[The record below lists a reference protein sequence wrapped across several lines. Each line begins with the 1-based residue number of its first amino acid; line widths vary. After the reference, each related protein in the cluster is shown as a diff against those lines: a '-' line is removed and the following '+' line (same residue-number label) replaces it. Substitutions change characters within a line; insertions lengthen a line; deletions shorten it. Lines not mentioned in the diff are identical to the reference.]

1 MVINYQDLN
10 HFLADDK
17 FRLPNKSALFQ
28 HLSNAKVFSKF
39 DLKLGFWQLGIH
51 LEERYKTTFCI
62 LDHHYQWSV
71 MPFGLKNAPSQFQ
84 KAMVTL
90 FQCLLTNALIY
101 VDDILLFSKDEESH
115 EKLLIEFYN
124 LVKSQGIMLSEKK
137 MVIGQSSIDF
147 LGVNISDGKYTL
159 QPHIAVSL
167 GEFPDKLT
175 NAKQIQQFLGIVN
188 YMSDFIPKVSK
199 YRNCLAQLLKKS
211 PLEWNFVHT
220 EAIQQLKKLAEKLP
234 LLQIPGQG
242 RRILQTDASDEYW
255 VVALFEEVNGKRSIC
270 SYKSGAFKPLELHY
284 HSTFK
289 EILAVKHGIEK
300 FQFHLLGHN
309 FLVEMDMSSFPRML

>member
-1 MVINYQDLN
+1 
-10 HFLADDK
+10 
-17 FRLPNKSALFQ
+17 
-28 HLSNAKVFSKF
+28 
-39 DLKLGFWQLGIH
+39 
-51 LEERYKTTFCI
+51 
-62 LDHHYQWSV
+62 
-71 MPFGLKNAPSQFQ
+71 MPFGLINAPSQLQ

-115 EKLLIEFYN
+115 EKLLTKFYN
-124 LVKSQGIMLSEKK
+124 LVKSQGIMLLENK

-159 QPHIAVSL
+159 QPHIVVSL

-242 RRILQTDASDEYW
+242 
-255 VVALFEEVNGKRSIC
+255 K
-270 SYKSGAFKPLELHY
+270 
-284 HSTFK
+284 
-289 EILAVKHGIEK
+289 
-300 FQFHLLGHN
+300 
-309 FLVEMDMSSFPRML
+309 